1 MKVSRPAG
9 VLWNSSA
16 DLHGGHH
23 DTASGDRRRK
33 MWTRQENEFVMEC
46 YLRSGP
52 ERRRYRKRMHDI
64 WRSKGIFEVTEQRLM
79 DQIRQIKKNKW
90 LSNLEIENIKRRIEE
105 EVVGQ
110 GWNACKRGG

>member
-1 MKVSRPAG
+1 MDTTRKRVCDG
-9 VLWNSSA
+9 VLFKKWA
-16 DLHGGHH
+16 
-23 DTASGDRRRK
+23 REEK
-33 MWTRQENEFVMEC
+33 KQEKN
-46 YLRSGP
+46 
-52 ERRRYRKRMHDI
+52 DI
-64 WRSKGIFEVTEQRLM
+64 WRSKYIFEVTEQRLM